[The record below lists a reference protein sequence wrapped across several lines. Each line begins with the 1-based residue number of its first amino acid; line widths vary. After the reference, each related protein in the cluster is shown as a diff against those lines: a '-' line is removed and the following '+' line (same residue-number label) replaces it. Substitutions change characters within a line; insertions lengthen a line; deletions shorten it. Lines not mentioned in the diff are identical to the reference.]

1 MTGSWTIQI
10 WWIIR
15 GVSHFDF
22 GEVPMVLVLG
32 HNHTAFISH
41 ILDTSRMRCQNSR
54 RWRLCLP
61 LTWWRARWL
70 PQRGRFSK
78 TRLGVPER
86 LPWFIWA
93 EPKQF
98 HRILLCHN
106 LLPFQTH
113 IKFGFS
119 SGDCLGITYQ
129 LVPLSNA
136 SVQTHHT
143 PVAKYIPKNVL
154 SDFEIWWIIYTS
166 LLLVCVWE
174 PPLFWSGK

>member
-86 LPWFIWA
+86 LPWFILGRTKTVPPDSLMSQLITLPNPHQIRVFFWGLSWYYLPA
-93 EPKQF
+93 GAPLK
-98 HRILLCHN
+98 RICADS
-106 LLPFQTH
+106 P
-113 IKFGFS
+113 
-119 SGDCLGITYQ
+119 
-129 LVPLSNA
+129 
-136 SVQTHHT
+136 HT
-143 PVAKYIPKNVL
+143 CSKIHSQKC
-154 SDFEIWWIIYTS
+154 S
-166 LLLVCVWE
+166 
-174 PPLFWSGK
+174 